1 MMPSMAHECGFG
13 QSNQKQK
20 DKDDKLPLTDY
31 DFPRFSEYRHQG
43 GQHVISAAAQR
54 QTQVGTVCRDY
65 APLSLQ

>member
-31 DFPRFSEYRHQG
+31 DFPL
-43 GQHVISAAAQR
+43 I
-54 QTQVGTVCRDY
+54 
-65 APLSLQ
+65 L